1 MSENNE
7 DNLPR
12 GGRCAILGK
21 PNAGKSTLLNALLGQ
36 KLVIATNKPGT
47 TRSSVL
53 AVYATEDPPTQ
64 IAFVDTPGL
73 HRPKSALGR
82 VLKEQATEGLE
93 GADLVLLVT
102 ELGRPRPGDP
112 RPSVLGRED
121 EEALELA
128 RAAGKDVILAI
139 NKIDRVKDKS
149 KLLPILAELGER
161 EEFKAIIPISA
172 LKEQNLEAVVREIR
186 ARLPEGLLY
195 DEDFFTDRSERFF
208 VAELIREAA
217 IQGTALEVP
226 HGISVIID
234 RYTDEGV
241 RAIIEATLIVEKES
255 HKGIV
260 IGSKGAKIKAIGTAA
275 RENIEVFLEKRVH
288 LTLFVRV
295 EKGWTSNPMK
305 AREYALEIEGS

>member
-1 MSENNE
+1 MSEREE
-7 DNLPR
+7 DSLPR

-53 AVYATEDPPTQ
+53 AVYATDDPPTQ
-64 IAFVDTPGL
+64 IAFIDTPGL

-82 VLKEQATEGLE
+82 VLKEQATAGLE

-102 ELGRPRPGDP
+102 ELRKPKPGDP
-112 RPSVLGRED
+112 RRGVLDRED

-128 RAAGKDVILAI
+128 RAAGKDVILAL
-139 NKIDRVKDKS
+139 NKVDRLKDKS
-149 KLLPILAELGER
+149 KLLPILAELGKR

-172 LKEQNLEAVVREIR
+172 LKRQNLEGVIREIR
-186 ARLPEGLLY
+186 ERLPEGLLY

-217 IQGTALEVP
+217 IRSTALEVP
-226 HGISVIID
+226 HGISVVID
-234 RYTDEGV
+234 RFTDEGS

-260 IGSKGAKIKAIGTAA
+260 IGAKGSKIKSIGIAA
-275 RENIEVFLEKRVH
+275 RESIEEFLEKRVH

-295 EKGWTSNPMK
+295 EKGWTSNPLK